1 VGRDGSATIHLAPLS
16 VRVFDVGSAQ
26 GAQAKP
32 AAKKGVKRAVKAG
45 AKGSWATKAA
55 KVARPTNGAEAQK
68 S

>member
-26 GAQAKP
+26 GAKAKP
-32 AAKKGVKRAVKAG
+32 AAKKGAKKAVKPGPKGAKSNKA
-45 AKGSWATKAA
+45 AKGSKPA
-55 KVARPTNGAEAQK
+55 KGAGAQK